1 MKIETK
7 IELKDY
13 IKLMFILTYRKGSII
28 FSSIMGVFLAVITVA
43 TLTGDMVGSDGFPV
57 MPLVLSMVILIVIP
71 ASVYY
76 SATKNYNTHS
86 RLQETI
92 TYEIDHQLIRSIG
105 ESFNSEMDW
114 SKMHKVLELNSW
126 FLLYQNKMVAN
137 LIPKQAMGEQ
147 RHELREIIKKQNI
160 KYKLKKD

>member
-28 FSSIMGVFLAVITVA
+28 FSSMMGVFLAIITVA
-43 TLTGDMVGSDGFPV
+43 SLTGGMIRSDGFPV
-57 MPLVLSMVILIVIP
+57 MPLVLSIVMLILIP

-76 SATKNYNTHS
+76 SATKNYKTHS

-92 TYEIDHQLIRSIG
+92 TYEIDNEIIQSTG

-114 SKMHKVLELNSW
+114 SKMHKVLELNDW

-137 LIPKQAMGEQ
+137 LIPKQAIGEQ
-147 RHELREIIKKQNI
+147 LYELREIIKKQNI
-160 KYKLKKD
+160 KYKLKKN